1 MDTQSFTS
9 FEVSGLF
16 YPTKGVGGKR
26 YDPCVMHRR
35 RWFGKGDSFKIW
47 QFLVSMLD
55 FWGVF
60 FDFCFVFFCFCCCFC
75 FRTLLIF
82 TPILGD
88 TIQFDKHILQKWVE
102 TTNYLAILCDFF
114 GMVIR
119 DPFQRLWVTSHVWG

>member
-1 MDTQSFTS
+1 MDTQNFTS

-26 YDPCVMHRR
+26 YDPCVMQRR

-60 FDFCFVFFCFCCCFC
+60 FDFCCVF
-75 FRTLLIF
+75 LLVLLLLLLSH
-82 TPILGD
+82 P
-88 TIQFDKHILQKWVE
+88 
-102 TTNYLAILCDFF
+102 FF
-114 GMVIR
+114 MLIPGVY
-119 DPFQRLWVTSHVWG
+119 FSCHEGVLWGV